1 MNSLST
7 ILSSSTGTQASGGSS
22 VMFIVVYIAIF
33 AAIIY
38 FMMIRPQKKQ
48 KAKTDQMLSQMEPG
62 DNIMTTSGFYGTILD
77 VVDDSTIIVEFVV
90 YRCTRALLQSLR
102 SRDHQ
107 QSQMMIRI
115 RSQRYNKGIIRVN
128 KKAVI
133 IQ

>member
-48 KAKTDQMLSQMEPG
+48 KVKTDQMLSQMEPG

-77 VVDDSTIIVEFVV
+77 VVDDSTIIVEFGNNKN
-90 YRCTRALLQSLR
+90 C
-102 SRDHQ
+102 
-107 QSQMMIRI
+107 RI
-115 RSQRYNKGIIRVN
+115 PMHKSAVAELEKQGSSTVTDDDKD
-128 KKAVI
+128 KKSKI
-133 IQ
+133 

>member
-62 DNIMTTSGFYGTILD
+62 DNIMTTSGFYGT
-77 VVDDSTIIVEFVV
+77 VV

>member
-7 ILSSSTGTQASGGSS
+7 ILSSGTQASGGSS

-77 VVDDSTIIVEFVV
+77 VVDDTTIIVEFGNNKN
-90 YRCTRALLQSLR
+90 C
-102 SRDHQ
+102 
-107 QSQMMIRI
+107 RI
-115 RSQRYNKGIIRVN
+115 PMHKNAVAELEKQGSATASDSDKDKE
-128 KKAVI
+128 KK
-133 IQ
+133 

>member
-7 ILSSSTGTQASGGSS
+7 ILSSSSSQASGGSS

-48 KAKTDQMLSQMEPG
+48 KAKTDQMHQQMEPG

-77 VVDDSTIIVEFVV
+77 VVDDTTIIVEFGNNKN
-90 YRCTRALLQSLR
+90 C
-102 SRDHQ
+102 
-107 QSQMMIRI
+107 RI
-115 RSQRYNKGIIRVN
+115 PMHKNAVAELEKQGSSVASDSDKDKE
-128 KKAVI
+128 KK
-133 IQ
+133 

>member
-48 KAKTDQMLSQMEPG
+48 KAKKDQMLSQMEPG

-77 VVDDSTIIVEFVV
+77 VVDDSTIIVEFGNNKN
-90 YRCTRALLQSLR
+90 C
-102 SRDHQ
+102 
-107 QSQMMIRI
+107 RI
-115 RSQRYNKGIIRVN
+115 PMHKSAVAELEKQGSSTVTDDDKD
-128 KKAVI
+128 KKSKI
-133 IQ
+133 

>member
-1 MNSLST
+1 MKKEDISHIRNRCLRALLVEKSNQKGDQRMNSLST

-77 VVDDSTIIVEFVV
+77 VVDDSTIIVEFGNNKN
-90 YRCTRALLQSLR
+90 C
-102 SRDHQ
+102 
-107 QSQMMIRI
+107 RI
-115 RSQRYNKGIIRVN
+115 RCV
-128 KKAVI
+128 
-133 IQ
+133 

>member
-38 FMMIRPQKKQ
+38 FMMIRPQNKQ
-48 KAKTDQMLSQMEPG
+48 KAKTALMLSQMEPG

-77 VVDDSTIIVEFVV
+77 VVDDSTIIVEFGNNKN
-90 YRCTRALLQSLR
+90 C
-102 SRDHQ
+102 
-107 QSQMMIRI
+107 RI
-115 RSQRYNKGIIRVN
+115 PMHKSSVAELEKQVSSTVTDDDKD
-128 KKAVI
+128 KKSKI
-133 IQ
+133 

>member
-1 MNSLST
+1 VEKSNQKGDQRMNSLST

-62 DNIMTTSGFYGTILD
+62 DNIMTTSGFYGNCRIPMHKSAVAELEKQGSST
-77 VVDDSTIIVEFVV
+77 VTDD
-90 YRCTRALLQSLR
+90 
-102 SRDHQ
+102 D
-107 QSQMMIRI
+107 
-115 RSQRYNKGIIRVN
+115 KD
-128 KKAVI
+128 KKSKI
-133 IQ
+133 

>member
-7 ILSSSTGTQASGGSS
+7 ILSSSTGKQASGGSS

-77 VVDDSTIIVEFVV
+77 VVDDSTIIVEFGNNKN
-90 YRCTRALLQSLR
+90 C
-102 SRDHQ
+102 
-107 QSQMMIRI
+107 RI
-115 RSQRYNKGIIRVN
+115 PMQ
-128 KKAVI
+128 KAAIAQVEKASAE
-133 IQ
+133 